1 LGLDQYCHPSSVSIC
16 IALVQKKKKKKKQY
30 TTKSK
35 QLSNENK
42 NVDDNVKITLDSIT
56 QYNFCAL
63 VNANKMGLDRVNESI
78 LTSYFGESV

>member
-1 LGLDQYCHPSSVSIC
+1 MYSISP
-16 IALVQKKKKKKKQY
+16 KKKKKKKKY
-30 TTKSK
+30 KTNSK
-35 QLSNENK
+35 KLSNENK

>member
-16 IALVQKKKKKKKQY
+16 IALVQKKKKKKQY

>member
-1 LGLDQYCHPSSVSIC
+1 MYSISPK
-16 IALVQKKKKKKKQY
+16 KKKKKKKQY
-30 TTKSK
+30 KTKSK

>member
-16 IALVQKKKKKKKQY
+16 IALVQKK
-30 TTKSK
+30 KSK